1 MDLTQ
6 TIEADSTQVNADDL
20 TAGGRTITI
29 TDVTAGTTEQPVYIH
44 SSEFP
49 DKTFRPNKSMRRVL
63 VQAWGPQASDYIGRR
78 VTIYRDPSVKWAG
91 QEVGGVR
98 ISHLSH
104 IDGPLRLQL
113 TTTRGKRA
121 PFTVDP
127 LPDAPAPAGPT
138 VEQVRASEDINE
150 LRDLWTHA
158 TPDVQAAIKAR
169 VAELQEAT

>member
-1 MDLTQ
+1 MDLTR

-44 SSEFP
+44 SAEFP

-63 VQAWGPQASDYIGRR
+63 VEAWGPQASDYIGRR

-138 VEQVRASEDINE
+138 IEQVQATENVDDLRAMWS
-150 LRDLWTHA
+150 A
-158 TPDVQAAIKAR
+158 ASPDVQAAIKAR
-169 VAELQEAT
+169 VAELQPAE

>member
-91 QEVGGVR
+91 QEVGGE
-98 ISHLSH
+98 I
-104 IDGPLRLQL
+104 G
-113 TTTRGKRA
+113 RA
-121 PFTVDP
+121 
-127 LPDAPAPAGPT
+127 AGR
-138 VEQVRASEDINE
+138 ESGG
-150 LRDLWTHA
+150 
-158 TPDVQAAIKAR
+158 
-169 VAELQEAT
+169 